1 MAIIVKL
8 DVLLAAR
15 KVKSKELADAI
26 GITEQNLSLI
36 KQGKIKGFRFST
48 LDALCKYLDCQ
59 PGDLFSY
66 IPVKEDS
73 ILILYFFQ
81 PE

>member
-15 KVKSKELADAI
+15 KV
-26 GITEQNLSLI
+26 

-66 IPVKEDS
+66 IPVKED
-73 ILILYFFQ
+73 
-81 PE
+81 E

>member
-15 KVKSKELADAI
+15 KVKSKELSDAI

-66 IPVKEDS
+66 IPVKENDGD
-73 ILILYFFQ
+73 
-81 PE
+81 

>member
-8 DVLLAAR
+8 DVLLVAR

-66 IPVKEDS
+66 IPVKED
-73 ILILYFFQ
+73 
-81 PE
+81 E